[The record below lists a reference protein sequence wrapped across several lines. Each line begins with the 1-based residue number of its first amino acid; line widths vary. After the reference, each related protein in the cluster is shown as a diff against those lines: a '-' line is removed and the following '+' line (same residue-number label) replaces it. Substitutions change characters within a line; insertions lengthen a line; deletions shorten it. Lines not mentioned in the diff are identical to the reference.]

1 MNINEVL
8 SSSQQVMALELAV
21 RSLAGGDAALDVAV
35 ETVQA
40 EALLDE
46 FVSPQPEEP
55 ADE

>member
-21 RSLAGGDAALDVAV
+21 RSLAGGDAALDVGV

-40 EALLDE
+40 EAEALI
-46 FVSPQPEEP
+46 VP
-55 ADE
+55 